1 MPYYTPNLVS
11 KTTHVGNSLSSFNL
25 SFSALDTNL
34 YNLSAY
40 TVDSISNIED
50 DIDTLSSLVI
60 PTLYTLT
67 SAPSSSATFNLAN
80 GFLQSLTLTS
90 NMVIMEP
97 QGTPYVG
104 QQLKIY
110 LNSGVGGY
118 NFTFHP
124 NILIPSESTF
134 SSPYTLLSAKQL
146 WITQLEY
153 LSSDWALTTLVGG
166 YSI

>member
-1 MPYYTPNLVS
+1 
-11 KTTHVGNSLSSFNL
+11 
-25 SFSALDTNL
+25 
-34 YNLSAY
+34 
-40 TVDSISNIED
+40 
-50 DIDTLSSLVI
+50 
-60 PTLYTLT
+60 
-67 SAPSSSATFNLAN
+67 
-80 GFLQSLTLTS
+80 
-90 NMVIMEP
+90 MEP
-97 QGTPYVG
+97 QGTPYTG

-118 NFTFHP
+118 NFTLHP

-134 SSPYTLLSAKQL
+134 SSPYTLLSANQL